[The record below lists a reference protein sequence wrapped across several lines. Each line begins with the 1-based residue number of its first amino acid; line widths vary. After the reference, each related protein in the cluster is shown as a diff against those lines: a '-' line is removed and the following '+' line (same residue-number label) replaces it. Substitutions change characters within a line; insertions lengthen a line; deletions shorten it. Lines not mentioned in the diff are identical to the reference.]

1 MQRVLQTALT
11 PTINMLSV
19 AGLVS
24 IPGMMTGQI
33 LAGGDA
39 VTAAKYQIMI
49 MFGIAA
55 AGTCASI
62 VAVGAAACTLTDES
76 HRLRL
81 DRLTDRG
88 DELLYNLWCAR
99 RCRRACMHTWR
110 SDFLLV
116 SWIVNT
122 TGATILLRLIPTT
135 AAARAS
141 CVVRCHE
148 RGLSGSVVLLAG

>member
-55 AGTCASI
+55 AGSSAAI
-62 VAVGAAACTLTDES
+62 VAVGAAACTLTDGE

-99 RCRRACMHTWR
+99 GPLRCFCCAADERA
-110 SDFLLV
+110 
-116 SWIVNT
+116 
-122 TGATILLRLIPTT
+122 G
-135 AAARAS
+135 AARGTYIQPIDIATPYG
-141 CVVRCHE
+141 HWP
-148 RGLSGSVVLLAG
+148 